1 MKARFHRLARL
12 ELKSAVEYYNREEP
26 GLGDIFGRIVREA
39 TSELRAEPQRWPVFE
54 GRIRRYF
61 LKKFRYVLLYA
72 ESQGSIL
79 VVAVMHSSRKPGY
92 WKYRVD

>member
-61 LKKFRYVLLYA
+61 LKKFRSALCRIPRLDTSRSRNA
-72 ESQGSIL
+72 FEPKARIL
-79 VVAVMHSSRKPGY
+79 ER
-92 WKYRVD
+92 